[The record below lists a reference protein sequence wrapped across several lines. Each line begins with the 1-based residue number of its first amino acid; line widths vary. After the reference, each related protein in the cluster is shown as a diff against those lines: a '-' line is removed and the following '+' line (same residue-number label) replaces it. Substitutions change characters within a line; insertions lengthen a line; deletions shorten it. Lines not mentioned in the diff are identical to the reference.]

1 MKVFTIGFTQK
12 NARKFFSLLRD
23 NNVKTV
29 VDIRLNNTSQLAA
42 FAKGDD
48 LKFFLTE
55 FCNIEYIHD
64 TTFAPTEE
72 LLKDYKNKKV
82 SWLDYEKEFDRIMGM
97 RNIKSYISKNYA
109 DKNSICLLCSE
120 ALPNQC
126 HRRLVAEIF
135 KDTLHDVQIIN
146 L

>member
-1 MKVFTIGFTQK
+1 MKVYTIGFTQK
-12 NARKFFSLLRD
+12 NARKFFNLLRE

-42 FAKGDD
+42 FAKGED

-55 FCNIEYIHD
+55 FCDIDYIHD
-64 TTFAPTEE
+64 TNFAPTEQ
-72 LLKDYKNKKV
+72 LLKDYKGKKV
-82 SWLDYEKEFDRIMGM
+82 SWLDYEKEFYKIMEN
-97 RNIKSYISKNYA
+97 RNIRSYITKNYV
-109 DKNSICLLCSE
+109 DKDAICLLCSE

-135 KDTLHDVQIIN
+135 KETLEKVQIVH

>member
-1 MKVFTIGFTQK
+1 MKVYTIGFTQK
-12 NARKFFSLLRD
+12 NARKFFNLLRD
-23 NNVKTV
+23 NNVKVV
-29 VDIRLNNTSQLAA
+29 VDIRLNNISQLAA
-42 FAKGDD
+42 FAKGED

-55 FCNIEYIHD
+55 FCGIEYIHD
-64 TTFAPTEE
+64 ITFAPTEI

-82 SWLDYEKEFDRIMGM
+82 SWLDYEDEFDRIMKR
-97 RNIKSYISKNYA
+97 RNIKEYIAKNYA
-109 DKNSICLLCSE
+109 NKDSICLLCSE

-135 KDTLHDVQIIN
+135 KETLEEVQIIH

>member
-1 MKVFTIGFTQK
+1 MKLYTIGFTQK
-12 NARKFFSLLRD
+12 NARKFFNLLRD
-23 NNVKTV
+23 NNVKTI

-42 FAKGDD
+42 FAKGED

-55 FCNIEYIHD
+55 FCNIDYIHD

-82 SWLDYEKEFDRIMGM
+82 SWLDYEKEFDRIMEK
-97 RNIKSYISKNYA
+97 RNIESYIAKNYA
-109 DKNSICLLCSE
+109 DKDSICLLCSE

-135 KDTLHDVQIIN
+135 KEALENVQIIH